1 MGKYLKTMSK
11 TTKTI
16 LWIILAIIV
25 IGLVWYAVSKKPETV
40 IKEET
45 SPVKIAYIGP
55 LTGSFAAAIGLPHQ
69 RGLILGVQKMKDQG
83 FNIDI
88 ISEDDQGDKTVA
100 LSIANQLLGTEKNI
114 KVIVSPLSGVSLTL
128 ASLAQ
133 EKNIILFSTGAN
145 PEIPKANENTFRFF
159 IDANQEAKLMAKY
172 ASETLKIHSIAI
184 LYQNDDFGLSE
195 RNAFRNEFSQ
205 RGIQILHEE
214 AYDSAAPDL
223 RTQMTKIIAQKPE
236 AIVISGAGAGI
247 VTAVKTVR
255 EFGFQGVVFSDLN
268 ALYPPLSTDLINL
281 VEGMYVTDFKFDL
294 NDPQVKAYVDEYHRQ
309 FGEQRVYP
317 NSALEYGVAQI
328 IAQTVKQ
335 CGDDVE
341 CMKQTMSS
349 STYDTILGKVR
360 FDEYGNA
367 IPPAVLKH
375 VENGKEVIVLE

>member
-40 IKEET
+40 TKEET

-55 LTGSFAAAIGLPHQ
+55 LTGHFATAVGLLHQ
-69 RGLILGVQKMKDQG
+69 QGLILGVQKMKDQG
-83 FNIDI
+83 FNIDM
-88 ISEDDQGDKTVA
+88 ISEDDQGDEKVA
-100 LSIANQLLGTEKNI
+100 LSVANQLLATEKNI
-114 KVIVSPLSGVSLTL
+114 KVIVSPLSGVSFAL
-128 ASLAQ
+128 APLAQ
-133 EKNIILFSTGAN
+133 ERNIILFSTGAN
-145 PEIPKANENTFRFF
+145 PDIAKANENTFRFF
-159 IDANQEAKLMAKY
+159 IDANEEAKLIAKY
-172 ASETLKIHSIAI
+172 ADENLNIHSIAI
-184 LYQNDDFGLSE
+184 LYQNDGFGLSE
-195 RNAFRNEFSQ
+195 YKAFKNEFIK
-205 RGIQILHEE
+205 RGIEVVAEE
-214 AYDSAAPDL
+214 PYEPTASDIKP
-223 RTQMTKIIAQKPE
+223 QMTKIIAQKPE

-255 EFGFQGVVFSDLN
+255 EFGFQGIVFSDLN

-341 CMKQTMSS
+341 CMKQAMSS